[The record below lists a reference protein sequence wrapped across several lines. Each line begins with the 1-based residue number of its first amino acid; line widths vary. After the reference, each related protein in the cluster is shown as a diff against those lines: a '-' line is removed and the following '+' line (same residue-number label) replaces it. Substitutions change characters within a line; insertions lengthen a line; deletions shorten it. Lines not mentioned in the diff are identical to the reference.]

1 MAALVQ
7 KSRRAHWYWLLLLPA
22 CGLLFPGVYA
32 RTAPVLLG
40 FPFFYWYQ
48 FVWIVL
54 TGVITGI
61 VYLAT
66 TDRG

>member
-1 MAALVQ
+1 MTAPVR

-22 CGLLFPGVYA
+22 GGLLFPGVYA